1 MSLRT
6 DILTALRTVFN
17 VTGNKKVWRYA
28 KELNDI
34 SESDFPSIYTGF
46 GTAIKAPK
54 GDFQEYWELPVILV
68 VYFSVKTDTDNSGKL
83 EVEAER
89 LIELYRNLDW
99 SATNAI
105 QQIETLELITVT
117 PYVNTG
123 VENKGFLLLEY
134 KLTYL
139 GV

>member
-1 MSLRT
+1 MSVRT
-6 DILTALRTVFN
+6 DILSALRTDFN
-17 VTGNKKVWRYA
+17 LTGITKVWKYA
-28 KELNDI
+28 KELSDI

-46 GTAIKAPK
+46 GTAVKRPL

-83 EVEAER
+83 ETEAER
-89 LIELYRNLDW
+89 LIELYRNKIL
-99 SATNAI
+99 TNVNAVNNV
-105 QQIETLELITVT
+105 ETIELITVT

-123 VENKGFLLLEY
+123 TENKGFLLLEY

-139 GV
+139 GE

>member
-1 MSLRT
+1 MSVRT
-6 DILTALRTVFN
+6 DILTALRTDFN
-17 VTGNKKVWRYA
+17 LTGIEKVWKYV
-28 KELNDI
+28 KEINDI

-46 GTAIKAPK
+46 GTAVKRPM

-83 EVEAER
+83 ETEAER
-89 LIELYRNLDW
+89 LIELYRN
-99 SATNAI
+99 ATLTALKAVERV
-105 QQIETLELITVT
+105 ETFELITIT

-139 GV
+139 GE

>member
-34 SESDFPSIYTGF
+34 SESDFPSVYTGF
-46 GTAIKAPK
+46 GTAVKKPT

-83 EVEAER
+83 ETEAER

-117 PYVNTG
+117 PYINTG

>member
-1 MSLRT
+1 MSVRT
-6 DILTALRTVFN
+6 DILTALRTDFN
-17 VTGNKKVWRYA
+17 LTGNKKVWRYA
-28 KELNDI
+28 KELSDI

-46 GTAIKAPK
+46 GTAVKRPF

-83 EVEAER
+83 ETEAER
-89 LIELYRNLDW
+89 LIELYRN
-99 SATNAI
+99 ATLTQLKTVNNV
-105 QQIETLELITVT
+105 ETMELVTLT

-123 VENKGFLLLEY
+123 TENKGFLLLEY

-139 GV
+139 GE